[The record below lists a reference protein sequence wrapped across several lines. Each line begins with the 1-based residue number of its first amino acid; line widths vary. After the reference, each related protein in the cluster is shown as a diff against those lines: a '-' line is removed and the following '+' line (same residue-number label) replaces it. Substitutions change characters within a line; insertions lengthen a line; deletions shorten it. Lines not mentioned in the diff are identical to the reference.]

1 MYLAESVRKLI
12 NQLELLESTQQ
23 AELAFADAVENDINR
38 WARNL
43 QQGINNLIE
52 EHIDYLISLAGSP
65 SALFKILNKI
75 HSNYDQS
82 LVGIIAGN
90 MYEFMNNSYDYDMS
104 STKTKKDGMSNV
116 LDELNNWPNGLDM
129 PDLNDWLYDKVSSSN
144 LKTVD
149 QAIEELEKLSK
160 EYEGM
165 LQQFL
170 FDLSIEE
177 LINEPDFITW
187 EEDRAEE
194 DEEDEE
200 DEEEI
205 RPNKSPAEKEEERQ
219 KRIKYDQLKSQP
231 GPFRKGFYMSG
242 LTNVQ
247 QQEIDDSWEDIVD
260 DLNSG
265 MSPEQLTKEWLN
277 YSGGMTKE

>member
-23 AELAFADAVENDINR
+23 AELAFADAVENDINE
-38 WARNL
+38 WAQNL
-43 QQGINNLIE
+43 QQGINNLID

-116 LDELNNWPNGLDM
+116 LDELNNWPNGLDISGG
-129 PDLNDWLYDKVSSSN
+129 LHNWLYDKVSSSK

-170 FDLSIEE
+170 FDLSIE
-177 LINEPDFITW
+177 DFSGHNYDEW
-187 EEDRAEE
+187 EWWKEDKGLET
-194 DEEDEE
+194 
-200 DEEEI
+200 
-205 RPNKSPAEKEEERQ
+205 AEKEEERQ
-219 KRIKYDQLKSQP
+219 KRIKYNQLKSQP